1 MNFLVTGLNHNTAPV
16 DIREQVAMTGE
27 VLPEALQ
34 ELSLQPGVNE
44 AMIVSTCNRVE
55 LVVSCGEPQ
64 PNLVE
69 FFSKRF
75 PCAAELPAH
84 LYHHQETEAVRHL
97 FRIASSLDS
106 MVVGEP

>member
-55 LVVSCGEPQ
+55 LVVSYGERQ

-75 PCAAELPAH
+75 PACAAELPAH
-84 LYHHQETEAVRHL
+84 LYHHHETEGGAPSPSRSFL
-97 FRIASSLDS
+97 S
-106 MVVGEP
+106 

>member
-44 AMIVSTCNRVE
+44 AMIVSTSTGWSWLCPAANLSPISSSSFRSAFPPARP
-55 LVVSCGEPQ
+55 SCPRTFITIRKLRQ
-64 PNLVE
+64 CVIS
-69 FFSKRF
+69 F
-75 PCAAELPAH
+75 
-84 LYHHQETEAVRHL
+84 V
-97 FRIASSLDS
+97 
-106 MVVGEP
+106 